1 MSRGFIKEGDQE
13 EIPMVPPR
21 AYLPKGMPNY
31 VTKEG
36 LAALNKERKDLEN
49 ERVTVSGNYIMSN
62 FVDAKMKLLIDR
74 INTAVEV
81 DLTKADK
88 ETVSFGAY
96 VKYNDRTVRIVGV
109 DEADFSKG
117 LLSFISP
124 VAKALVGKKV
134 GDKFEIKI
142 PKGTETIEVQGI
154 WYEVVPLTEVAV
166 EVENGAKSSP
176 SMITP
181 RTRNVSEAKATAT
194 SDVSAEMQT
203 QSVISTEAKRSG
215 EILNSKNVKKGFLDK
230 LEMTPSVSI
239 VNQDEVPRAEGARN
253 DSVSID
259 FFTPDENIMEFLPVV
274 NERGII
280 VGRALHM
287 ELHKGNK
294 ILHPVVHLHIINN
307 KGIATMKY
315 WWHVAFGDA
324 PEKTLKRKMQETLGL
339 TAIKPKL
346 KKQYIRETKT
356 EKELVYVY
364 ILNSDENLLKTPE
377 DKEYFDIFAKD

>member
-1 MSRGFIKEGDQE
+1 MSRGFVKEGDQE

-36 LAALNKERKDLEN
+36 FAALNKEREDLEN
-49 ERVTVSGNYIMSN
+49 ERVAASGNYIMSN
-62 FVDAKMKLLIDR
+62 FIDAKMKLLIER

-81 DLTKADK
+81 DLTKANK

-96 VKYNDRTVRIVGV
+96 VKYNGRTVRIVGV

-142 PKGTETIEVQGI
+142 PKGTEVIEIQGI
-154 WYEVVPLTEVAV
+154 WYEAVPLTEAAV
-166 EVENGAKSSP
+166 ETKDDDKSSL
-176 SMITP
+176 STMRTS
-181 RTRNVSEAKATAT
+181 RTRMVSEAKSTAT
-194 SDVSAEMQT
+194 SEKEYEIVKHD
-203 QSVISTEAKRSG
+203 EA
-215 EILNSKNVKKGFLDK
+215 
-230 LEMTPSVSI
+230 
-239 VNQDEVPRAEGARN
+239 PRADGARN
-253 DSVSID
+253 DNGSNDV
-259 FFTPDENIMEFLPVV
+259 FVPENDIMEFLPVV

-294 ILHPVVHLHIINN
+294 ILHPVVHLHTIN
-307 KGIATMKY
+307 KEGVTTGKY
-315 WWHVAFGDA
+315 WWHVAFGDT

-339 TAIKPKL
+339 SALKPKL

-364 ILNSDENLLKTPE
+364 FINSDENLLKTPE

>member
-31 VTKEG
+31 VTHEG
-36 LAALNKERKDLEN
+36 LEALNKERESLEN
-49 ERVTVSGNYIMSN
+49 ERVAASGNYIMSN
-62 FVDAKMKLLIDR
+62 FIDAKMKLLIDR

-81 DLTKADK
+81 DMTKANK

-96 VKYNDRTVRIVGV
+96 VQYNGRTVRIVGV

-134 GDKFEIKI
+134 GDRFEIKI
-142 PKGTETIEVQGI
+142 PKGTEVVEVQGI
-154 WYEVVPLTEVAV
+154 WYERQELSHQETLHSDEIPRCARNDKDDGVKTSHSNEIPRLPTVAR
-166 EVENGAKSSP
+166 NDSS
-176 SMITP
+176 
-181 RTRNVSEAKATAT
+181 V
-194 SDVSAEMQT
+194 
-203 QSVISTEAKRSG
+203 SVISTEAERSG
-215 EILNSKNVKKGFLDK
+215 DPSKA
-230 LEMTPSVSI
+230 
-239 VNQDEVPRAEGARN
+239 RAFTFGEKISN
-253 DSVSID
+253 KID
-259 FFTPDENIMEFLPVV
+259 IFTPEENIMEFLPVV

-280 VGRALHM
+280 VGRALQM

-294 ILHPVVHLHIINN
+294 ILHPVIHLHVIN
-307 KGIATMKY
+307 KEGVTAYRY
-315 WWHVAFGDA
+315 WWHVAFGDT
-324 PEKTLKRKMQETLGL
+324 PEKTLKRKLSGTLGI
-339 TAIKPKL
+339 TGVKPKL

-364 ILNSDENLLKTPE
+364 ILNSEENLLKTPE
-377 DKEYFDIFAKD
+377 GKDYFDIFAKD

>member
-31 VTKEG
+31 VTSEG
-36 LAALNKERKDLEN
+36 LEALKIEREVLEN
-49 ERVTVSGNYIMSN
+49 ERVAANGNYIMSN
-62 FVDAKMKLLIDR
+62 FIDAKMKLLIER

-81 DLTKADK
+81 DLTKANK

-96 VKYNDRTVRIVGV
+96 VKYNGRTVRIVGV

-134 GDKFEIKI
+134 GDKFEIKV
-142 PKGTETIEVQGI
+142 PKGTETIEVQGV
-154 WYEVVPLTEVAV
+154 WYETVPLSEVAV

-176 SMITP
+176 STLRAL
-181 RTRNVSEAKATAT
+181 RTRTVSEAMATAT
-194 SDVSAEMQT
+194 SDGDNAT
-203 QSVISTEAKRSG
+203 
-215 EILNSKNVKKGFLDK
+215 VKQ
-230 LEMTPSVSI
+230 E
-239 VNQDEVPRAEGARN
+239 EVPHFVRN
-253 DSVSID
+253 DRGAID
-259 FFTPDENIMEFLPVV
+259 FFVPEENIMEFLPVV

-280 VGRALHM
+280 VGRALQM
-287 ELHKGNK
+287 ELHKGYK
-294 ILHPVVHLHIINN
+294 ILHPAVHLHVINN
-307 KGIATMKY
+307 KGEVARRY
-315 WWHVAFGDA
+315 WWHVAFGDS
-324 PEKTLKRKMQETLGL
+324 PEKTLKRKMSEVLGL
-339 TAIKPKL
+339 SGVKPKL

-364 ILNSDENLLKTPE
+364 ILNSDENLLKSPE
-377 DKEYFDIFAKD
+377 GKEYFDIFAKD

>member
-31 VTKEG
+31 VTHEG
-36 LAALNKERKDLEN
+36 LEALKKEREDLEE
-49 ERVTVSGNYIMSN
+49 ERVASSGNYIMSN
-62 FVDAKMKLLIDR
+62 FIDAKMKLLIDR

-88 ETVSFGAY
+88 KTVSFGAY
-96 VKYNDRTVRIVGV
+96 VKYNGRTVRIVGV

-142 PKGTETIEVQGI
+142 PKGTETVEIQGI
-154 WYEVVPLTEVAV
+154 WYEAVPLTEAAV
-166 EVENGAKSSP
+166 ETNDDTKSTLSTPRNQRSQTILEAKS
-176 SMITP
+176 
-181 RTRNVSEAKATAT
+181 TAT
-194 SDVSAEMQT
+194 SDISSEIQT
-203 QSVISTEAKRSG
+203 QSVISTEAQRSG
-215 EILNSKNVKKGFLDK
+215 EISD
-230 LEMTPSVSI
+230 
-239 VNQDEVPRAEGARN
+239 NQNHDC
-253 DSVSID
+253 
-259 FFTPDENIMEFLPVV
+259 FTPEENIMAFLPVV
-274 NERGII
+274 NDRGII

-294 ILHPVVHLHIINN
+294 ILHPVIHLHVINN
-307 KGIATMKY
+307 KGEDVRKY
-315 WWHVAFGDA
+315 WWHVAFGDT
-324 PEKTLKRKMQETLGL
+324 PEKTLKCKLAETLGISGVKL
-339 TAIKPKL
+339 KL

-377 DKEYFDIFAKD
+377 GKDYFDIFAKD